1 MSWSGE
7 CRHACMS
14 CSGCVLSQRRFKA
27 NLNTGTHTK
36 ATHRREMRA
45 RASKCVRAR
54 ARRAAESTANHHH
67 EQGRS
72 ENKCW
77 VLLFLSS
84 GRQGGLSPA
93 QAVQRGFRERE
104 RQRENKE
111 TEITTTNRAG
121 RRRCGERE
129 SKRERGK
136 ESMLWVAWGIRAE
149 CRRRHHSSS
158 CVLRVRETPLLLLR
172 RPRPQRA
179 HLSSLPHEK

>member
-1 MSWSGE
+1 
-7 CRHACMS
+7 MS

-104 RQRENKE
+104 RQREQRDRNHDDE
-111 TEITTTNRAG
+111 PRRATPM
-121 RRRCGERE
+121 RR
-129 SKRERGK
+129 KREQKREGK
-136 ESMLWVAWGIRAE
+136 GEHVVGRLGNKSRM
-149 CRRRHHSSS
+149 SSS
-158 CVLRVRETPLLLLR
+158 SSFFFLCVARARDASPSSSSSASSKSSPLLTPAR
-172 RPRPQRA
+172 KIKP
-179 HLSSLPHEK
+179 HSL